1 MTWKNAPINFGL
13 QVLEDA
19 DDFSKKVAGEML
31 QRVVVETP
39 IDTSAARQN
48 WRVGVGAINPLVDE
62 NETDGSG
69 QGAIRKGLATIQA
82 GGGLGKV
89 VYISNSLKYIER
101 LNNGWSMQAP
111 ANFVQLS
118 FQSVVNKYK

>member
-1 MTWKNAPINFGL
+1 MWKNPPINFGF

-48 WRVGVGAINPLVDE
+48 WRVGVDSVNTLVDE

-69 QGAIRKGLATIQA
+69 QGAIRNGLATIQS
-82 GGGLGKV
+82 GGGIGKV
-89 VYISNSLKYIER
+89 VYVSNSIRYITA
-101 LNNGWSMQAP
+101 LNNGHSMQAP
-111 ANFVQLS
+111 KNFVELS

>member
-1 MTWKNAPINFGL
+1 MTWKNAPINFGF

-31 QRVVVETP
+31 QKIVVATP
-39 IDTSAARQN
+39 VDTGQARGN
-48 WRVGVGAINPLVDE
+48 WRVNVGSVDT
-62 NETDGSG
+62 NTTETTDRGG
-69 QGAIRKGLATIQA
+69 QGTIGKGIATIQA
-82 GGGLGKV
+82 GGSLSKV
-89 VYISNSLKYIER
+89 VYISNSLRYIER
-101 LNNGWSMQAP
+101 LNDGWSMQAP